1 MNDQSVG
8 ESYLKIIDRALMVF
22 ALLTIS
28 LSVSAASTTNERLL
42 NSSSEPQNWLH
53 HHGSYSSQR
62 FANLKEINRTNVAKL
77 KVAWTY
83 ALGGTTGG
91 GIWPI
96 AGLESTPLVED
107 GFMYAVDGWGVV
119 TKIDVHG
126 GRSKFVWRM
135 DPATD
140 KDWAGEIACCGVDNK
155 GVALWENQ
163 VLSHTLD
170 GRLIATNKDD
180 GEIIWEAELADPAIG
195 ETITVAPLIAKDM
208 AISGVSGGEFGIRGW
223 IEATDLKTGKRRWR
237 QHTIPAPDEPGSDT
251 WKDDHEAYKTGG
263 GATWVT
269 GSYDAKLD
277 LIYWGVGN
285 PGPDWDRE
293 YRPGDNLY
301 SNSAIALDP
310 SSGAI
315 KFHFQY
321 TPNDPFD
328 YDGVNELVLADTE
341 IAGREI
347 SLMLHADRNGFLY
360 ALDRTNGSFVYAT
373 SFVKELNWTAGIHPT
388 TGRPI
393 DYNPESN
400 IQNYAGVASS
410 RSKPK
415 SGLLCPAA
423 MGGKNWTPMSYNPA
437 RAMLYIP
444 VIESCHEITTT
455 EVAAGGTRVP
465 REWFTA
471 GGIRQTQRITG
482 SLTAIDVKTGKVAF
496 KAESE
501 WPLLGGVLATA
512 GDLVFAGLPN
522 GDVVAYDAENLTE
535 LWRFPTGSGINA
547 PVMSYAVDGK
557 QFVAIAVGFGGTMPK
572 WWIDAVPGLENTN
585 PSSMIFSFALD

>member
-1 MNDQSVG
+1 MTICNRLLVIG
-8 ESYLKIIDRALMVF
+8 AVIV
-22 ALLTIS
+22 LTI
-28 LSVSAASTTNERLL
+28 AAAAQANETSEHRLL
-42 NSSSEPQNWLH
+42 NAGTEPHNWVH
-53 HHGSYSSQR
+53 HHSTYSAQR
-62 FANLKEINRTNVAKL
+62 FANLAEINRETIGRL

-96 AGLESTPLVED
+96 AGLEATPLVED
-107 GFMYAVDGWGVV
+107 GYMYAIDGWGVL
-119 TKIDVHG
+119 TKIDVRE
-126 GRSKFVWRM
+126 GRAKFVWRM
-135 DPATD
+135 DPGTD

-155 GVALWENQ
+155 GAALWGNA

-170 GRLIATNKDD
+170 GRLIATNKND
-180 GEIIWEAELADPAIG
+180 GEIIWESQLADPAIG
-195 ETITVAPLIAKDM
+195 ETITVAPLIVKDM

-223 IEATDLKTGKRRWR
+223 LEATDLNTGKRRWR
-237 QHTIPAPDEPGSDT
+237 RHTIPAPGEPGSET
-251 WKDDHEAYKTGG
+251 WQDDHDAYKTGG

-269 GSYDAKLD
+269 GSYDSKLD
-277 LIYWGVGN
+277 LLYWGAGN
-285 PGPDWDRE
+285 PAPDWDRE

-310 SSGAI
+310 NSGEI

-341 IAGREI
+341 VNGDPV

-360 ALDRTNGSFVYAT
+360 AIDRTNGKFVYAS
-373 SFVKELNWTAGIHPT
+373 SFVKRLNWTAGIHPT
-388 TGRPI
+388 TGRPV
-393 DYNPESN
+393 DYDPESK
-400 IQNYAGVASS
+400 IQHYAGIASG

-415 SGLLCPAA
+415 SDLVCPGA
-423 MGGKNWTPMSYNPA
+423 MGGKNWAPMSYHPK

-444 VIESCHEITTT
+444 VIESCHQITST
-455 EVAAGGTRVP
+455 VAADDEKPIP

-471 GGIRQTQRITG
+471 GGIQQTERITG
-482 SLTAIDVKTGKVAF
+482 SLTAVNVKTGKVTY

-512 GDLVFAGLPN
+512 GDLVFTGLPN
-522 GDVVAYDAENLTE
+522 GDLVAYDAENLNE

-547 PVMSYAVDGK
+547 PPISYAVDGK
-557 QFVAIAVGFGGTMPK
+557 QYIAIAVGFGGTMPK
-572 WWIDAVPGLENTN
+572 WWIDATPGLENTN
-585 PSSMIFSFALD
+585 PSSMIFAFALD